1 MGILKIAI
9 ELVFNGYLEDWRKIM
24 KLENIKT
31 EDDLEKYDD
40 YLNELENDGKITN
53 DENYELYNKAFEKVY
68 SHSAFDDNDNFN

>member
-1 MGILKIAI
+1 
-9 ELVFNGYLEDWRKIM
+9 M

-31 EDDLEKYDD
+31 EDDLAEYGD